1 MTTAGPDMQLIP
13 LFAFL
18 VPIVMLVHISPALQN

>member
-1 MTTAGPDMQLIP
+1 MSLIP

-18 VPIVMLVHISPALQN
+18 VVGLLVVLALATVALMRDRR